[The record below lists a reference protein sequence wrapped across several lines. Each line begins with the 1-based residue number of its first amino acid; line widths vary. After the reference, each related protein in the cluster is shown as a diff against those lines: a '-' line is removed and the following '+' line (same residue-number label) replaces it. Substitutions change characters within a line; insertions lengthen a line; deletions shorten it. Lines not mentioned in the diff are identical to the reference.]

1 MLEILGRATRSEE
14 SLASI
19 AQFTLPD
26 TPEEKQTPASK
37 RVKTDVSD
45 GCVVVSRLE
54 LLEQCLR
61 DPSRAVVA
69 SMSEDRTREDV
80 LRTAVITASQRLT
93 QLSSDVRSLQFRLKQ
108 SQREVAAL
116 KAEQM
121 VSSDADTQTMATL
134 PKPAAPVPPPVE
146 HAPTPSQPSPED
158 PARAREIELLRLQLQ
173 SRQEAVEEAEAE
185 TLRLRNELERVREE
199 CSQQLADGAARER
212 KAAWDADAE
221 SKRNAS
227 LEAAVREEGKR
238 ADRERVKSETLLASV
253 EADMKSNAKE
263 MHEKEEAS
271 AAQIAKLEKE
281 LQKTKSERDAFERKL
296 KRHKLF
302 AEVLETMEATIQKL
316 TKVIAAPSAVAD
328 PSSREKILRQQVTD
342 MSTSLTQLNTT
353 VHKVQ
358 KLVVFGDKKNDQL
371 QEEVLAQQKQAET
384 QREELETQRTALE
397 TAQKEAKEAKEDA
410 ARLRSANESLEKAA
424 QRLSDEVG
432 GLRAELLEMV
442 TGEDSFQ
449 ARWKK
454 ESAENERLR
463 ARVAELGKE
472 AANWRLD
479 VKKER
484 IRFERRLIASRSS
497 EEKEVLEL
505 MQEEMQRYKAE
516 LLCPVCHRAPKDCI
530 LCKCQHIFCRECV
543 EERISVRER
552 RRRDV

>member
-1 MLEILGRATRSEE
+1 M
-14 SLASI
+14 
-19 AQFTLPD
+19 
-26 TPEEKQTPASK
+26 
-37 RVKTDVSD
+37 
-45 GCVVVSRLE
+45 
-54 LLEQCLR
+54 
-61 DPSRAVVA
+61 
-69 SMSEDRTREDV
+69 
-80 LRTAVITASQRLT
+80 
-93 QLSSDVRSLQFRLKQ
+93 
-108 SQREVAAL
+108 
-116 KAEQM
+116 
-121 VSSDADTQTMATL
+121 
-134 PKPAAPVPPPVE
+134 
-146 HAPTPSQPSPED
+146 
-158 PARAREIELLRLQLQ
+158 
-173 SRQEAVEEAEAE
+173 
-185 TLRLRNELERVREE
+185 
-199 CSQQLADGAARER
+199 
-212 KAAWDADAE
+212 
-221 SKRNAS
+221 
-227 LEAAVREEGKR
+227 EAAVREEGKR

-397 TAQKEAKEAKEDA
+397 TAQNEAKEAKEDA

>member
-185 TLRLRNELERVREE
+185 ALRLL
-199 CSQQLADGAARER
+199 GAW
-212 KAAWDADAE
+212 K
-221 SKRNAS
+221 
-227 LEAAVREEGKR
+227 
-238 ADRERVKSETLLASV
+238 
-253 EADMKSNAKE
+253 
-263 MHEKEEAS
+263 
-271 AAQIAKLEKE
+271 
-281 LQKTKSERDAFERKL
+281 
-296 KRHKLF
+296 
-302 AEVLETMEATIQKL
+302 
-316 TKVIAAPSAVAD
+316 
-328 PSSREKILRQQVTD
+328 REKT
-342 MSTSLTQLNTT
+342 
-353 VHKVQ
+353 
-358 KLVVFGDKKNDQL
+358 
-371 QEEVLAQQKQAET
+371 
-384 QREELETQRTALE
+384 
-397 TAQKEAKEAKEDA
+397 
-410 ARLRSANESLEKAA
+410 
-424 QRLSDEVG
+424 
-432 GLRAELLEMV
+432 
-442 TGEDSFQ
+442 
-449 ARWKK
+449 
-454 ESAENERLR
+454 
-463 ARVAELGKE
+463 
-472 AANWRLD
+472 
-479 VKKER
+479 
-484 IRFERRLIASRSS
+484 
-497 EEKEVLEL
+497 
-505 MQEEMQRYKAE
+505 
-516 LLCPVCHRAPKDCI
+516 
-530 LCKCQHIFCRECV
+530 
-543 EERISVRER
+543 
-552 RRRDV
+552 

>member
-1 MLEILGRATRSEE
+1 MKKVLSLILA
-14 SLASI
+14 LAMVF
-19 AQFTLPD
+19 ALVACG
-26 TPEEKQTPASK
+26 EKQPASDGDASGDGDKPARGNVIMTFGTADTGGSMYPAGAAVSQVWTNNVQGVKCNTQTSTGSFQNCQDVSTGEVDVAVATSDVVLNAYNGTGKFADIGKLDNLRVIGAVYTSVLSGVALKSSGLTYIHDLLGK
-37 RVKTDVSD
+37 RV
-45 GCVVVSRLE
+45 
-54 LLEQCLR
+54 
-61 DPSRAVVA
+61 AVGPAA
-69 SMSEDRTREDV
+69 SATEN
-80 LRTAVITASQRLT
+80 
-93 QLSSDVRSLQFRLKQ
+93 
-108 SQREVAAL
+108 
-116 KAEQM
+116 
-121 VSSDADTQTMATL
+121 ATL
-134 PKPAAPVPPPVE
+134 AAF
-146 HAPTPSQPSPED
+146 AAMDITKDNTS
-158 PARAREIELLRLQLQ
+158 
-173 SRQEAVEEAEAE
+173 
-185 TLRLRNELERVREE
+185 LEN
-199 CSQQLADGAARER
+199 LGLGDGAARER